1 MVARRRC
8 GLSTERMGWFANR
21 SYGFGCGLAAL
32 VWPFFRARRRISV
45 DNILRAG
52 ITADPREARR
62 IAAAAFR
69 HFAGHIAEALFVPSV
84 VTADNWREH
93 LDCETDCDPEL
104 SKLILETPDEPIL
117 MVSAHHGVWE
127 AATNVLSLCRPM
139 YAVAKI
145 QKSKWLARWMKNHHF
160 RGPVTI
166 VGKDRGFRPEVL
178 RGWQADRAAM
188 TILMDQY
195 TYGGSL
201 LRFFG
206 RPART
211 FTSAARLAIRTGA
224 PVAVGSFVRVGPFRY
239 RLVGGRPLRY
249 GRDADRDQ
257 VAQQLNDRLEA
268 AIRKYP
274 EQYLWMH
281 RRWRDD

>member
-1 MVARRRC
+1 MR
-8 GLSTERMGWFANR
+8 WFADR
-21 SYGFGCGLAAL
+21 AYGFGSAFAAL
-32 VWPFFRARRRISV
+32 CWPFFVSRRRISI

-52 ITADPREARR
+52 ITSDPVEAKR
-62 IAAAAFR
+62 IARAAFC
-69 HFAGHIAEALFVPSV
+69 HFAGHIAEALFVPMV
-84 VTADNWREH
+84 VNRENWREH
-93 LDCETDCDPEL
+93 LDCETDCDPAL
-104 SKLILETPDEPIL
+104 PQLILETPDKPIL
-117 MVSAHHGVWE
+117 LVSSHHGVWE
-127 AATNVLSLCRPM
+127 AATNVLSLRRPM

-145 QKSKWLARWMKNHHF
+145 QKNRFLAQWMKTHHF

-224 PVAVGSFVRVGPFRY
+224 PVAVGSFVRIAPFRY
-239 RLVGGRPLRY
+239 RIVGGAPLCF
-249 GRDADRDQ
+249 GPGADRDA
-257 VAQQLNDRLEA
+257 VAQQLNDRLEE

-281 RRWRDD
+281 RRWRDG